1 MMRIATGWRGVSH
14 SMSDERERTF
24 LSRAERRRA
33 EWLRAV
39 RERTD
44 KRTDEETQQ
53 HLANPQGDEVLPTT
67 QTTPTNSVLIS

>member
-53 HLANPQGDEVLPTT
+53 HLANPQGDEVLPTDADN
-67 QTTPTNSVLIS
+67 PHEFGAD